1 MAERSLDGIE
11 KDDFLDYVLYVKEGD
26 PNCEWVISL
35 INQKGLYSV
44 IQVVDATKTRPQWL
58 RAVPTLHVKPN
69 NLRYEAKYEGVNQ
82 ISQGL
87 GQIQQQELTM
97 TGKSHMNS
105 FAGVGGSSIGGA
117 GLFDEGMW
125 MDPENMDKPATQ
137 QHAVQNTMTSSNR
150 RGGGRATRRAQNEE
164 SANAALEQYKAA
176 RANADQRFQAMNQ
189 QRGGMSRG
197 MPPNP
202 NGQQYGNMS
211 QNMMYTR

>member
-1 MAERSLDGIE
+1 MAEKTLQGVD

-26 PNCEWVISL
+26 PNCEWVTSL

-44 IQVVDATKTRPQWL
+44 IQVVDATKSRPQWL
-58 RAVPTLHVKPN
+58 RAVPTLHVKPVN
-69 NLRYEAKYEGVNQ
+69 NLRHEARYEGVNQ

-97 TGKSHMNS
+97 AGKSHMNS
-105 FAGVGGSSIGGA
+105 FGGVGGSSIGGA

-150 RGGGRATRRAQNEE
+150 GGGERATRRAQNEA
-164 SANAALEQYKAA
+164 SNNAALEQYKAA
-176 RANADQRFQAMNQ
+176 RENANRRFQSMNQ
-189 QRGGMSRG
+189 QRGNMHGD
-197 MPPNP
+197 MP
-202 NGQQYGNMS
+202 GQQSGNMS

>member
-58 RAVPTLHVKPN
+58 RAVPTLHVKPVN
-69 NLRYEAKYEGVNQ
+69 NLRHEARYEGVNQ

-87 GQIQQQELTM
+87 GQIQQQELSM
-97 TGKSHMNS
+97 VGKSHMNS
-105 FAGVGGSSIGGA
+105 FGGVGGSSIGGA

-125 MDPENMDKPATQ
+125 MDPENMDKPPS
-137 QHAVQNTMTSSNR
+137 QHTPNQNNTMTSSNR
-150 RGGGRATRRAQNEE
+150 GGGGRAARRAQNEA
-164 SANAALEQYKAA
+164 SSNAALEQYKAA
-176 RANADQRFQAMNQ
+176 RANADQRFMAMN
-189 QRGGMSRG
+189 
-197 MPPNP
+197 
-202 NGQQYGNMS
+202 QQYGNMS
-211 QNMMYTR
+211 RGGMPQTRNVATNQQMYRR